1 MHLKVALMTNPE
13 ADAMHLEVVLMTRL
27 VAQVMDLEVVLK
39 TLIEVKAVVGQE
51 DKATPS
57 PLEVSG
63 R

>member
-1 MHLKVALMTNPE
+1 MTNPE